1 MPRPPRLSSNDAV
14 GRAVPPHPGPL
25 PRGEGE
31 PFGSAIKGHRL
42 LSFPAR
48 SKKAPSPWG
57 EGRGEGE
64 RDVRTAWIRL
74 REYRANGSG
83 KSGCFSHAIIE
94 SALIP
99 QAYSSPPRPGTLKK
113 SWLPLIPTMVDPLP

>member
-31 PFGSAIKGHRL
+31 PFGSAIKDHRL
-42 LSFPAR
+42 MSFPAR
-48 SKKAPSPWG
+48 SKRAPSPWG

-64 RDVRTAWIRL
+64 RDVRTVWIRL
-74 REYRANGSG
+74 RGGRAAPKGSYRHLKAP
-83 KSGCFSHAIIE
+83 K
-94 SALIP
+94 
-99 QAYSSPPRPGTLKK
+99 GTKNKDVFLNKT
-113 SWLPLIPTMVDPLP
+113 SLHQNCAGLS

>member
-1 MPRPPRLSSNDAV
+1 MMYENCRDGSDRAPEHNVNDFAAAAVPLSCNDAV
-14 GRAVPPHPGPL
+14 GRRVPTHPGPL

-31 PFGSAIKGHRL
+31 PFGSKGHRL

-48 SKKAPSPWG
+48 SKRAPSPLA

-74 REYRANGSG
+74 SHRAKEGATLRRSVLAFQGSVLR
-83 KSGCFSHAIIE
+83 
-94 SALIP
+94 AL
-99 QAYSSPPRPGTLKK
+99 
-113 SWLPLIPTMVDPLP
+113 

>member
-1 MPRPPRLSSNDAV
+1 MAFGGNSSPGPSLGRNDAV

-42 LSFPAR
+42 VSFPAR
-48 SKKAPSPWG
+48 SKRAPSPWG

-74 REYRANGSG
+74 RSSRGGNEVD
-83 KSGCFSHAIIE
+83 GCAPS
-94 SALIP
+94 P
-99 QAYSSPPRPGTLKK
+99 RNPPRYLGGYGARGFFR
-113 SWLPLIPTMVDPLP
+113 